1 MEDRLGQMSVSE
13 LGKKSSSGGSSGW
26 ISWIIVLGLL
36 GGAAWYFRDY
46 LTGKSAQT
54 AAASSGWGGKSGK
67 NAGGAVPVVV
77 ASVTHGDMPV
87 YLRGLGSVTA
97 LNTVT
102 VKSRVDGQIVSIAFT
117 EGQFVKAGDLLIQI
131 DPRPYQ
137 VQLEQAEGQLAKDE
151 ASLADIKVNAERYKA
166 LYKDEVIPKQQLDTQ
181 LSQVGVFEG
190 SILSDKAQIN
200 NAKLQLTYCKI
211 LSPIGGRVGL
221 RLVDPG
227 NIIHASDTTGMLVIT
242 QMQPIGVLFSL
253 PQDSLPDVYSKLRAD
268 QVLNVEALNRD
279 NSNKIG
285 VGKLL
290 TIDNQIDPAT
300 GTYKLKA
307 VFDNDNNGLFP
318 NQFVN
323 VRLLLDTRHGLSI
336 VPAAAVQRGPQGN
349 YVYLVEDKKAK
360 VRLVTV
366 ALSEGDS
373 VGISDGLRAGDVVVT
388 DGQDKLQDNTLV
400 DAASG
405 KGAGKSGKAE

>member
-1 MEDRLGQMSVSE
+1 M
-13 LGKKSSSGGSSGW
+13 
-26 ISWIIVLGLL
+26 
-36 GGAAWYFRDY
+36 
-46 LTGKSAQT
+46 
-54 AAASSGWGGKSGK
+54 
-67 NAGGAVPVVV
+67 VV

-102 VKSRVDGQIVSIAFT
+102 VKSRVDGQIVSVAFT
-117 EGQFVKAGDLLIQI
+117 EGQFVKAGDLLVQI

-137 VQLEQAEGQLAKDE
+137 VQLEQAEGQLAKDQ
-151 ASLADIKVNAERYKA
+151 ASLADIKVNADRFKA
-166 LYKDEVIPKQQLDTQ
+166 LYNEQVIAKQQLDTQ
-181 LSQVGVFEG
+181 LSQVGVYEG

-211 LSPIGGRVGL
+211 ISPIGGRVGL

-227 NIIHASDTTGMLVIT
+227 NIIHANDTTGMLVIT
-242 QMQPIGVLFSL
+242 QMQPIAVLFSL
-253 PQDSLPDVYSKLRAD
+253 PQDSLPDVYKKLRSN

-279 NSNKIG
+279 SSTKIG
-285 VGKLL
+285 AGKLL
-290 TIDNQIDPAT
+290 TIDSQIDSST

-307 VFDNDNNGLFP
+307 AFDNENYGLFP

-323 VRLLLDTRHGLSI
+323 IRLLLDTRHGLNI

-360 VRLVTV
+360 VRPVTV
-366 ALSEGDS
+366 ALTEGDN
-373 VGISDGLRAGDVVVT
+373 VGISDGLEAGDIVVT
-388 DGQDKLQDNTLV
+388 DGQDKLQDNTPV
-400 DAASG
+400 DTGGG
-405 KGAGKSGKAE
+405 KGGGGKSGKGGQSGGTKAE

>member
-1 MEDRLGQMSVSE
+1 
-13 LGKKSSSGGSSGW
+13 
-26 ISWIIVLGLL
+26 
-36 GGAAWYFRDY
+36 
-46 LTGKSAQT
+46 
-54 AAASSGWGGKSGK
+54 
-67 NAGGAVPVVV
+67 
-77 ASVTHGDMPV
+77 
-87 YLRGLGSVTA
+87 
-97 LNTVT
+97 
-102 VKSRVDGQIVSIAFT
+102 VKSRVDGQIVSVAFT

-211 LSPIGGRVGL
+211 LSPLGGRVGL

-336 VPAAAVQRGPQGN
+336 VPAAAVQRGPRGN